1 MQSLLNK
8 FKIMLTDT
16 ESEMRDRGQI
26 NNRSMLVPGLLPC
39 SILGI
44 ALHAVPIII
53 TILGFGPEWVH

>member
-1 MQSLLNK
+1 
-8 FKIMLTDT
+8 MLTDT